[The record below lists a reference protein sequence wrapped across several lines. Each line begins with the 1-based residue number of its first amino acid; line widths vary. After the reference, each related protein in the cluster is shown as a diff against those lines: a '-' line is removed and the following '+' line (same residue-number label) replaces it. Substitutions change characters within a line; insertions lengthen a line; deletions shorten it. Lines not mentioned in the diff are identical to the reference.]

1 MLLKSVQYIYGVS
14 KEGQEQ
20 ILAREKKE
28 IIPIPWSYMNKST
41 KEKGNNPNSLIS
53 NERGQEKVLARKK
66 KEIIQNP
73 CYDIK
78 LDSANL

>member
-1 MLLKSVQYIYGVS
+1 MVSVKKAKNKSWH
-14 KEGQEQ
+14 E
-20 ILAREKKE
+20 RKKE

-78 LDSANL
+78 LDSAII